1 MTGCP
6 VVSYPPA
13 RARSGPRGL
22 LSSSLAHKSKNT
34 SHSLTRPDSSKPSL
48 TDARRLIPPTRA
60 RSGPEGCCLPHSL
73 TRGKTS
79 HSLTRPDSS
88 KPSLTDARR
97 LIPPTRARSGPEGCC
112 LPHSLTRGKTSHS
125 LTRPDSSKP
134 SLTDARRLIPPARA
148 RSGPGPSLPTLQL
161 ILEQICAQI
170 GLGVRDAELG
180 GPAVRGGQQP
190 AD

>member
-22 LSSSLAHKSKNT
+22 LSSSLAHKRKNT

-97 LIPPTRARSGPEGCC
+97 LIPP
-112 LPHSLTRGKTSHS
+112 
-125 LTRPDSSKP
+125 
-134 SLTDARRLIPPARA
+134 A

-190 AD
+190 ADPARHGVLGELGIMQLTELLKAGLLVLDPDHTGSTQ

>member
-22 LSSSLAHKSKNT
+22 LSSSLAHKRKN
-34 SHSLTRPDSSKPSL
+34 
-48 TDARRLIPPTRA
+48 
-60 RSGPEGCCLPHSL
+60 
-73 TRGKTS
+73 
-79 HSLTRPDSS
+79 
-88 KPSLTDARR
+88 
-97 LIPPTRARSGPEGCC
+97 
-112 LPHSLTRGKTSHS
+112 TSHS

-190 AD
+190 ADPACHGVLGELGIMQLTEFLKAGLLVLDPQHTGSTQMIGYVVAKNLQSSLD